1 MESQEVL
8 ELIREAKRGNEKA
21 IETLI
26 ERYLNTVRKI
36 NYKWGNTDDGFQEGI
51 LGIYQAIKTYDE
63 SYNTKFMTHLYF
75 HIEAKIRKFIDKER
89 YRVPQYVI
97 ESIKKGEQERV
108 YFSEIENL
116 KIEDGSIDNETL
128 ENKVLVEKLLN
139 CCTKQEKEV
148 LNLLFFEGYSGQAVA
163 EKLGMSRQWVHSIKH
178 RAFEKIRNNINFVI
192 NKKTSIIRN
201 K

>member
-36 NYKWGNTDDGFQEGI
+36 NHKWGNTDDGFQEGI
-51 LGIYQAIKTYDE
+51 LGIYQAIKTYNE

-97 ESIKKGEQERV
+97 ESIKKGKRERL
-108 YFSEIENL
+108 YFSELENFE
-116 KIEDGSIDNETL
+116 IEDENIEIDNL

-139 CCTKQEKEV
+139 CCTMQEKEV

-178 RAFEKIRNNINFVI
+178 RAFEKIRENI
-192 NKKTSIIRN
+192 R
-201 K
+201 

>member
-8 ELIREAKRGNEKA
+8 ELIREAKKGNNEA

-26 ERYLNTVRKI
+26 EKYLNTVRKI

-51 LGIYQAIKTYDE
+51 LGIYQAIKTFDE

-75 HIEAKIRKFIDKER
+75 HIESKIRKFIDKER

-97 ESIKKGEQERV
+97 EGIKKGELERLH
-108 YFSEIENL
+108 FSGIENL
-116 KIEDGSIDNETL
+116 EIEDSNINNENL
-128 ENKVLVEKLLN
+128 ENKVLIERLLN

-163 EKLGMSRQWVHSIKH
+163 EKLRISRQWVHTIKH
-178 RAFEKIRNNINFVI
+178 RAFEKIRNNIKNPRNF
-192 NKKTSIIRN
+192 
-201 K
+201 

>member
-1 MESQEVL
+1 MESTEIL
-8 ELIREAKRGNEKA
+8 ELIRKAKAGDNEAT
-21 IETLI
+21 ETLI
-26 ERYLNTVRKI
+26 EKYLNAVRKI
-36 NYKWGNTDDGFQEGI
+36 NNKWGGTDDGFQEGI

-97 ESIKKGEQERV
+97 ESIKKGEQERL
-108 YFSEIENL
+108 YFSGIENL
-116 KIEDGSIDNETL
+116 EIGDENTGNENL

-139 CCTKQEKEV
+139 CCTRQEKEV

-163 EKLGMSRQWVHSIKH
+163 EKLRMSRQWVYSIKH
-178 RAFEKIRNNINFVI
+178 RAFEKIRNNIKSPRDF
-192 NKKTSIIRN
+192 
-201 K
+201 

>member
-1 MESQEVL
+1 MESQEIL
-8 ELIREAKRGNEKA
+8 ELIREAKKGNNEA
-21 IETLI
+21 TETLI

-51 LGIYQAIKTYDE
+51 LGIYQAIKTFDE

-75 HIEAKIRKFIDKER
+75 HIEAKIRRYIDKER

-97 ESIKKGEQERV
+97 ESIKKGEQERL
-108 YFSEIENL
+108 YFSGIENFE
-116 KIEDGSIDNETL
+116 IEDGSIDNEDL
-128 ENKVLVEKLLN
+128 ENKILIERLLN
-139 CCTKQEKEV
+139 YCTNQEKEV

-178 RAFEKIRNNINFVI
+178 RAFKKIRNNIKSSRNF
-192 NKKTSIIRN
+192 
-201 K
+201 

>member
-8 ELIREAKRGNEKA
+8 ELIREAKKENNEATEK
-21 IETLI
+21 LI

-36 NYKWGNTDDGFQEGI
+36 NNKWGGTDDGFQEGI

-97 ESIKKGEQERV
+97 EGIKKGERERL
-108 YFSEIENL
+108 YFSELEDFEIKDESIEV
-116 KIEDGSIDNETL
+116 DNL
-128 ENKVLVEKLLN
+128 ENKVLVERLLN
-139 CCTKQEKEV
+139 YCTRQEKEV

-178 RAFEKIRNNINFVI
+178 RAFEKIRENI
-192 NKKTSIIRN
+192 R
-201 K
+201 

>member
-8 ELIREAKRGNEKA
+8 DLIREAKKGNNETTEK
-21 IETLI
+21 LI

-36 NYKWGNTDDGFQEGI
+36 NNKWGGTDDGFQEGI
-51 LGIYQAIKTYDE
+51 LGIYQAIKTFDE
-63 SYNTKFMTHLYF
+63 SYNIKFMTHLYF

-97 ESIKKGEQERV
+97 ESIKKGEQERL
-108 YFSEIENL
+108 YFSGIENL
-116 KIEDGSIDNETL
+116 EIEDENTGNENL

-139 CCTKQEKEV
+139 CCTRQEKEV

-163 EKLGMSRQWVHSIKH
+163 EKLRMSRQWVHSIKH
-178 RAFEKIRNNINFVI
+178 RAFEKIRNNIKSPRDF
-192 NKKTSIIRN
+192 
-201 K
+201 

>member
-1 MESQEVL
+1 MESTEIL
-8 ELIREAKRGNEKA
+8 ELIRKVKAGDNEAT
-21 IETLI
+21 ETLI
-26 ERYLNTVRKI
+26 EKYLNAVRKI
-36 NYKWGNTDDGFQEGI
+36 NNKWGGTDDGFQEGI

-97 ESIKKGEQERV
+97 ESIKKGEQERL
-108 YFSEIENL
+108 YFSGIENL
-116 KIEDGSIDNETL
+116 EIGDENTGNENL

-139 CCTKQEKEV
+139 CCTRQEKEV

-163 EKLGMSRQWVHSIKH
+163 EKLRMSRQWVYNIKH
-178 RAFEKIRNNINFVI
+178 RAFEKIKNNINFVI
-192 NKKTSIIRN
+192 NKKNEYN
-201 K
+201 KK

>member
-8 ELIREAKRGNEKA
+8 ELIKEAKKGSNEATEK
-21 IETLI
+21 LI

-36 NYKWGNTDDGFQEGI
+36 NNKWGGTDDGFQEGI
-51 LGIYQAIKTYDE
+51 LGIYQAIKTFDE

-97 ESIKKGEQERV
+97 EGIKKGELERLH
-108 YFSEIENL
+108 FSGIENL
-116 KIEDGSIDNETL
+116 EIEDSNINNENL
-128 ENKVLVEKLLN
+128 ENKVLIEKLLN

-163 EKLGMSRQWVHSIKH
+163 EKLRISRQWVHTIKH
-178 RAFEKIRNNINFVI
+178 RAFEKIRNHIV
-192 NKKTSIIRN
+192 KKEV
-201 K
+201 

>member
-8 ELIREAKRGNEKA
+8 ELIREAKKRNNKATEK
-21 IETLI
+21 LI

-36 NYKWGNTDDGFQEGI
+36 NNKWGGTDDGFQEGI
-51 LGIYQAIKTYDE
+51 LGIYQAIKTFDE

-75 HIEAKIRKFIDKER
+75 HIEAKIRKFVDKER

-97 ESIKKGEQERV
+97 ESIKKGEQERL
-108 YFSEIENL
+108 YFSGIENL
-116 KIEDGSIDNETL
+116 EIEDENTGNENL

-139 CCTKQEKEV
+139 CCTRQEKEV

-163 EKLGMSRQWVHSIKH
+163 EKLQISRQRVHIIKSK
-178 RAFEKIRNNINFVI
+178 ALEKIRNNIKSPRNF
-192 NKKTSIIRN
+192 
-201 K
+201 

>member
-8 ELIREAKRGNEKA
+8 ELIRKAKKGNEKA

-26 ERYLNTVRKI
+26 ERYLNTIRKI
-36 NYKWGNTDDGFQEGI
+36 NNKWGGTDDGFQEGI
-51 LGIYQAIKTYDE
+51 LGIYQAIKTFDE

-75 HIEAKIRKFIDKER
+75 HIESKIRKFIDKER

-97 ESIKKGEQERV
+97 EGIKKGELERLH
-108 YFSEIENL
+108 FSGIENL
-116 KIEDGSIDNETL
+116 EIEDSNINNENL
-128 ENKVLVEKLLN
+128 ENKVLIEKLLN

-163 EKLGMSRQWVHSIKH
+163 EKLRISRQWVHTIKH
-178 RAFEKIRNNINFVI
+178 RAFEKIRNHIV
-192 NKKTSIIRN
+192 KKEV
-201 K
+201 

>member
-1 MESQEVL
+1 MESKEVL
-8 ELIREAKRGNEKA
+8 ELIREAKKGNNEA
-21 IETLI
+21 TETLI

-51 LGIYQAIKTYDE
+51 LGIYQAIKTFDE

-75 HIEAKIRKFIDKER
+75 HIEAKIRRYIDKER

-97 ESIKKGEQERV
+97 ESIKKGEQERL
-108 YFSEIENL
+108 YFSGIENFE
-116 KIEDGSIDNETL
+116 IEDGSIDNEDL
-128 ENKVLVEKLLN
+128 ENKVLVERLLN
-139 CCTKQEKEV
+139 YCTNQEKEV

-178 RAFEKIRNNINFVI
+178 KAFKKIRNNIKSSRNF
-192 NKKTSIIRN
+192 
-201 K
+201 

>member
-8 ELIREAKRGNEKA
+8 ELIREAKKGNNEA

-36 NYKWGNTDDGFQEGI
+36 NHKWGNTDDGFQEGI

-75 HIEAKIRKFIDKER
+75 HIEAKIRRYIDKER

-108 YFSEIENL
+108 YFSGIENL
-116 KIEDGSIDNETL
+116 GIEDGNIDNENL

-148 LNLLFFEGYSGQAVA
+148 LNFLFFEGSSGQAVA

-178 RAFEKIRNNINFVI
+178 RALEKIRNNIKSPRNF
-192 NKKTSIIRN
+192 
-201 K
+201 